1 MGTPAVAFAKDHQ
14 RRSSCAYYPLRLAFS
29 YTAYCDGDVIQRG
42 TGETTEISSASVRV
56 TIDDIVRPDVKQIK
70 LSIAWPATLSDG
82 ARLQF
87 VVQGEPLYAGTRLV
101 EIAFWKYEFKTAPRR
116 PMNVEAVV
124 ANNRMALPTKSLR
137 ASSAPA
143 ATF

>member
-14 RRSSCAYYPLRLAFS
+14 RRSGGAYYPLRLVLS
-29 YTAYCDGDVIQRG
+29 YIAYCDGDVVQRG

-56 TIDDIVRPDVKQIK
+56 KIDDIVSPDAKQIK

-87 VVQGEPLYAGTRLV
+87 VVQGEPLYAGPRLAEV
-101 EIAFWKYEFKTAPRR
+101 AFWKYEFKTAPRR
-116 PMNVEAVV
+116 AMSVEAGV
-124 ANNRMALPTKSLR
+124 ANGRMALPTESLSV
-137 ASSAPA
+137 SSAAA
-143 ATF
+143 ATL